1 MARRSIATAESNHPP
16 TLLKQQKRGASFRRQ
31 SLHRFLNRHLTQ
43 VRWRAP
49 SDQLLQVA
57 DHGFGGLIG
66 EARQRQVGLGHQQE

>member
-43 VRWRAP
+43 VR
-49 SDQLLQVA
+49 
-57 DHGFGGLIG
+57 
-66 EARQRQVGLGHQQE
+66 